1 MDQRYIGASCPI
13 CKKEFTENDDIVVCP
28 DCGAPYH
35 RSCIHTV
42 GGCILEDLH
51 REHKSWEPPKKRA
64 EREDPF
70 FNDPPNRCKN
80 CGTVNPPGSLF
91 CEICGSPLHSPED
104 VSSRTPD
111 SSGFPPFSGRN
122 EKQPPEDYLR
132 YGYNPFTTPFGGLDA
147 EEEIEEVPV
156 KELAIYVKENTHYF
170 LPRFKTISHR
180 QKNLPINWCGFLLGY
195 YYLLYRK
202 LWVAAAVVFVLSTLL
217 GLPSLLFSLDSVF
230 YSLTN
235 GVSLLETLNLD
246 EYKLIQLVNF
256 CSFLSIL
263 LRVALGFFTNKM
275 YMSKTLKNIKQIKG
289 TYAGDVTAYHT
300 ALAQKGGTS
309 KVAVIVAVC
318 ATILVSSVG
327 SALTLNWL
335 VSLI

>member
-1 MDQRYIGASCPI
+1 MDPKYIGASCPI
-13 CKKEFTENDDIVVCP
+13 CKKEFTESDDIVVCP

-51 REHKSWEPPKKRA
+51 REHKSWEPPKSQTQQ
-64 EREDPF
+64 EDPF
-70 FNDPPNRCKN
+70 FQEPPHRCKN
-80 CGTVNPPGSLF
+80 CGAVNPPGSLF
-91 CEICGSPLHSPED
+91 CEICGTPLNAPEN
-104 VSSRTPD
+104 VSFNGSRPFGA
-111 SSGFPPFSGRN
+111 SPFSERN
-122 EKQPPEDYLR
+122 ENQPNEDYLR

-147 EEEIEEVPV
+147 EEEIEDVPV

-170 LPRFKTISHR
+170 LPRFKTIFHR
-180 QKNLPINWCGFLLGY
+180 QKGLPINWCSFLLGY

-202 LWVAAAVVFVLSTLL
+202 LWAAAIIVFVLSTLL

-235 GVSLLETLNLD
+235 GVSLLETLELD
-246 EYKLIQLVNF
+246 EYKMIQLVNF

-263 LRVALGFFTNKM
+263 LRVALGFFTNKI
-275 YMSKTLKNIKQIKG
+275 YMDRSIKNIKQLRDM
-289 TYAGDVTAYHT
+289 YAGDVTAYHT
-300 ALAQKGGTS
+300 ALSQKGGTS
-309 KVAVIVAVC
+309 KVAVIAAVC
-318 ATILVSSVG
+318 ATILISSVG